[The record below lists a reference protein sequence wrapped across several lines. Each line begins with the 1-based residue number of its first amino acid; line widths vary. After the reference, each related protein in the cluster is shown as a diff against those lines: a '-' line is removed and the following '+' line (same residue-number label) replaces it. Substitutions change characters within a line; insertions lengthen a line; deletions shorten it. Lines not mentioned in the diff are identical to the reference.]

1 MEDKPV
7 AIFALF
13 KGKNRIFMG
22 HAKACVEYAKKL
34 PAGTIKSIELRKLII
49 RFPPGMES
57 LARDP
62 KWELVLKGEKIL
74 LAEKVWEAIDG
85 DRSEV

>member
-13 KGKNRIFMG
+13 KGKDRLFIG

-34 PAGTIKSIELRKLII
+34 PPRVIRSVELRKLII

-57 LARDP
+57 LARNP

-74 LAEKVWEAIDG
+74 LAGKVWEAIDG